1 MEMAENKCGGDFVAG
16 VLVGALVGAAA
27 ALLLAPQSGEE
38 TRILIR
44 DKSLELK
51 EQADDLSVEARK
63 RAEQIQAQARD
74 KAVELQSQAKDRA
87 AGIQTQ
93 VKQAVEEGKSAASK
107 RKEDLL
113 SRLEGQEPDD
123 ETPAVD

>member
-1 MEMAENKCGGDFVAG
+1 MADNACSGDFVAG
-16 VLVGALVGAAA
+16 VLVGALMGAAA
-27 ALLLAPQSGEE
+27 ALLFAPQSGEE

-44 DKSLELK
+44 DKGLELR
-51 EQADDLSVEARK
+51 EQADDLSLEARR
-63 RAEQIQAQARD
+63 RAEQIQAQAKE
-74 KAVELQSQAKDRA
+74 KATELQSQAKDRA

-113 SRLEGQEPDD
+113 SKLEEPEPDD
-123 ETPAVD
+123 QAPTEE

>member
-1 MEMAENKCGGDFVAG
+1 MAENACSGDFVAG

-27 ALLLAPQSGEE
+27 ALLFAPQSGEE

-44 DKSLELK
+44 DKSLELR
-51 EQADDLSVEARK
+51 EQADDLSAEARK
-63 RAEQIQAQARD
+63 RAEQIQTQAKE
-74 KAVELQSQAKDRA
+74 KAAELQSQAKDRA
-87 AGIQTQ
+87 TGIQTQ

-113 SRLEGQEPDD
+113 SRLEDQEPEDA
-123 ETPAVD
+123 TPPVD